1 MDLFNNL
8 QVYSECLLDVRRT
21 SLFDRAIREVVT
33 KDSVVLDAGTGSG
46 ILALLSARAGAKKV
60 FAVDIAEDAAMN
72 ARKNLEANGF
82 GDISKVFCAD
92 LKTFDAVQGVDVLT
106 MEMMDTGLVSEQQ
119 AVAINVLR
127 KNGVIDDHTVLLPYM
142 VDCVL
147 EAVSYDFNFYGFTM
161 PFLIQARN
169 YGANAHVLNSLSK
182 NALYRNIDFRS
193 KIDTKVDTT
202 VQIPVTANGY
212 VNAFQLKT
220 KTYLSPN
227 VTCWAT
233 TDMNMPVVIPVEK
246 RRVHKGGA
254 MNVHIK
260 YEMGEGFKTFD
271 LDIV

>member
-21 SLFDRAIREVVT
+21 TLFDRAIREVVNENT
-33 KDSVVLDAGTGSG
+33 TVLDAGTGSG
-46 ILALLSARAGAKKV
+46 ILALLAARAGAKKV
-60 FAVDIAEDAAMN
+60 YAVDIAEDAANN
-72 ARKNLEANGF
+72 ARKNLQINGY
-82 GDISKVFCAD
+82 GDKTKVFCAD
-92 LKTFDAVQGVDVLT
+92 LKTFNEVQGVDVLT

-119 AVAINVLR
+119 AVAINNLR
-127 KNGVIDDHTVLLPYM
+127 KTGVINEKTIMLPYM

-161 PFLIQARN
+161 PFLLQARN

-193 KIDTKVDTT
+193 HIDTKVDTV
-202 VQIPVTANGY
+202 VQIPITSTGY

-233 TDMNMPVVIPVEK
+233 TDMNMPVVIPIEK
-246 RRVHKGGA
+246 QKVRKGEVL
-254 MNVHIK
+254 NVQIK
-260 YEMGEGFKTFD
+260 YSLGEGFKDFT